1 MPIFIRKIA
10 TLATSFITQLI
21 ISHHLMFKPK
31 NLFRALPAF
40 LLLAVCAT
48 ATYAQSSKK
57 PEDNRFTKVVLA
69 QGVEEPMQFQILKD
83 GRVIYAERKGKIKV
97 YDPKTNKI
105 TVIADF
111 AVSTKYVNKKGE
123 VSEGEDGMQGIIL
136 DPDYETNHWI
146 YVYYAPAG
154 DVAKNT
160 LERYT
165 WLGKDILRNTKKT
178 VLDVPTQREECCHVG
193 GGMLF
198 DKDKNLYLS
207 TGDNTFS
214 RASDGFSPLDERPGM
229 SPEDSQKSSGNT
241 NDLRGKI
248 LRIHPEANGTYTI
261 PQGNLFAPGTPQ
273 TKPEIY
279 TMGNRN
285 PWRLTIDSKTGWL
298 YWGEV
303 GPDGSK
309 DDFDKRGPQS
319 YDEFN
324 QAKKPGNYG
333 WPYFVGDNKAY
344 RKYDFATHQ
353 SGDFFNADKPEN
365 HSPNSSGMI
374 ILPPATPAFIWY
386 AKGLSDKFPLMET
399 GGNSAVGGPIFRAAD
414 FKGAKRPFPDYYE
427 GKWLI
432 TDWVRGWINVVEIGE
447 DGSYKS
453 MERFLPDLRLRGP
466 IDMKFGP
473 DGDLYV
479 LEYGNGYFKNNPEAE
494 LIRIEFNGGNR
505 KPQVQAKAD
514 KSAGALPLKVALS
527 SAGTKDFDDGDAL
540 TYQWTVTK
548 GGKPFKTLKD
558 QNPSVTFT
566 TPGVYKATLTVTD
579 LKGAKNS
586 TSLTI
591 KAGNEPPVVAVTLTQ
606 GNSSFFFPG
615 KTIAYKINVSDK
627 EDGSLSNRRIPASLV
642 SVSANYLSEGYNMT
656 AIAQRQQGVD
666 ATARYAAGMALIA
679 KSDCKSCHSVKDKV
693 LGPSFIAVAKKY
705 KNNPSAVATLSN
717 KIKTGGSGTW
727 GHAEMPAHP
736 ALTNNELGSIVR
748 YIMSLGTAQ
757 KAQKS
762 MPVTGTYV
770 TAVPKGENDNGSY
783 IFRAA
788 YTDKGT
794 ATATALT
801 TENLLV
807 LRGSLLSPSQ
817 ANGAKDMDYNR
828 DSTIVVVKKPGA
840 YLEFNKIDL
849 TDIKN
854 IELKLL
860 PRGRG
865 TDPPGTVE
873 IRQGSADGKI
883 VGSFTGSFVG
893 LNSLKVPISGA
904 DGKQDLYFVFAGTPV
919 RLNGVKFNIE

>member
-1 MPIFIRKIA
+1 
-10 TLATSFITQLI
+10 
-21 ISHHLMFKPK
+21 MFNPK
-31 NLFRALPAF
+31 NLLKALPAF
-40 LLLAVCAT
+40 LILSVCAASAGAQT
-48 ATYAQSSKK
+48 AKK

-69 QGVEEPMQFQILKD
+69 QGVEEPMQFQIMKD

-97 YDPKTNKI
+97 YNPATNKI
-105 TVIADF
+105 TVIAEF
-111 AVSTKYVNKKGE
+111 AVSTKYVSKKGE

-136 DPDYETNHWI
+136 DPDYDTNHWI
-146 YVYYAPAG
+146 YVYYAPVG

-165 WLGKDILRNTKKT
+165 WLGKEILRDTKKT

-248 LRIHPEANGTYTI
+248 LRIHPEANGSYTV
-261 PQGNLFAPGTPQ
+261 PAGNLFAPGTPK

-309 DDFDKRGPQS
+309 DDFEKRGPQS

-344 RKYDFATHQ
+344 RKYDFGTKQ
-353 SGDFFNADKPEN
+353 SGELFNAEHPEN
-365 HSPNSSGMI
+365 HSPNSSGLTE
-374 ILPPATPAFIWY
+374 LPPATPAFIWY
-386 AKGLSDKFPLMET
+386 AKGVSTQFPLMET
-399 GGNSAVGGPIFRAAD
+399 GGNSAVGGPIFRKAD
-414 FKGAKRPFPDYYE
+414 FKNAKRPFPDYYE

-432 TDWVRGWINVVEIGE
+432 TDWVRGWVNVVEIGE
-447 DGSYKS
+447 NGEYKS
-453 MERFLPDLRLRGP
+453 MERFLPELRLRGP

-473 DGDLYV
+473 EGDLYV

-494 LIRIEFNGGNR
+494 LIRIEYNGGNR
-505 KPQVQAKAD
+505 KPQVQATAGKT
-514 KSAGALPLKVALS
+514 AGALPLTVALS
-527 SAGTKDFDDGDAL
+527 SAGTKDFDDDDVL
-540 TYQWTVTK
+540 TYEWKVTK
-548 GGKPFKTLKD
+548 GGKPFKTFKT
-558 QNPSVTFT
+558 QNPSVTFS
-566 TPGVYKATLTVTD
+566 TPGIYKATLTVTD
-579 LKGAKNS
+579 LKGSTNS
-586 TSLTI
+586 KSLTV
-591 KAGNEPPVVAVTLTQ
+591 KAGNEPPVVAVTVTK
-606 GNSSFFFPG
+606 GNSSFFFPN

-627 EDGSLSNRRIPASLV
+627 EDGSLANKRIAASQV

-656 AIAQRQQGVD
+656 AIAQKQQGVD
-666 ATARYAAGMALIA
+666 ATARYAAGIALIA
-679 KSDCKSCHSVKDKV
+679 KSDCRACHSVKDKV
-693 LGPSFIAVAKKY
+693 LGPSFIEVAKKY
-705 KNNPSAVATLSN
+705 KNDQSAVATLSK
-717 KIKTGGSGTW
+717 KIKNGGSGTW

-748 YIMSLGTAQ
+748 YILSTATPQ
-757 KAQKS
+757 KTQKS
-762 MPVTGTYV
+762 MPVTGTY
-770 TAVPKGENDNGSY
+770 TTTIPKGENDNGSY
-783 IFRAA
+783 IFRAS
-788 YTDKGT
+788 YTDRGT
-794 ATATALT
+794 ASAAALT

-807 LRGSLLSPSQ
+807 LRGSLLTPSQ
-817 ANGAKDMDYNR
+817 ANESKEMAYNR
-828 DSTIVVVKKPGA
+828 DSTIVVVKTPGA
-840 YLEFNKIDL
+840 YLKFNKVDL
-849 TDIKN
+849 TNIKN

-860 PRGRG
+860 PRGRA

-873 IRQGSADGKI
+873 IRSGAADGK
-883 VGSFTGSFVG
+883 VLGNFTGSYVG
-893 LNSLKVPISGA
+893 LNTLRIPVTGA
-904 DGKQDLYFVFAGTPV
+904 EGKEDLYIVFTGNPA
-919 RLNGVKFNIE
+919 RLNGVKFNNE

>member
-1 MPIFIRKIA
+1 
-10 TLATSFITQLI
+10 
-21 ISHHLMFKPK
+21 MFNPK
-31 NLFRALPAF
+31 NLLKALPAF
-40 LLLAVCAT
+40 LLLSVCAASAGAQT
-48 ATYAQSSKK
+48 AKK

-69 QGVEEPMQFQILKD
+69 QGVEEPMQFQIMKD

-97 YDPKTNKI
+97 YNPATNKI
-105 TVIADF
+105 TVIAEF
-111 AVSTKYVNKKGE
+111 AVSTKYVSKKGE
-123 VSEGEDGMQGIIL
+123 ISEGEDGMQGIIL
-136 DPDYETNHWI
+136 DPDYDTNHWI

-165 WLGKDILRNTKKT
+165 WLGKEILRDTKKT

-214 RASDGFSPLDERPGM
+214 RASDGFTPLDERPGM

-248 LRIHPEANGTYTI
+248 LRIHPEANGPYTV
-261 PQGNLFAPGTPQ
+261 PAGNLFAPGTPK

-309 DDFDKRGPQS
+309 DDFEKRGPQS

-344 RKYDFATHQ
+344 RKYDFGTKQ
-353 SGDFFNADKPEN
+353 SGELFNAEHPEN
-365 HSPNSSGMI
+365 HSPNSSGLTE
-374 ILPPATPAFIWY
+374 LPPATPAFIWY
-386 AKGLSDKFPLMET
+386 AKGVSTQFPLMET
-399 GGNSAVGGPIFRAAD
+399 GGNSAVGGPIFRKAD
-414 FKGAKRPFPDYYE
+414 FKNAKRPFPDYYE

-432 TDWVRGWINVVEIGE
+432 TDWVRGWVNVVEIGDNGE
-447 DGSYKS
+447 YKS
-453 MERFLPDLRLRGP
+453 MERFLPELRLRGP

-473 DGDLYV
+473 EGDLYV

-494 LIRIEFNGGNR
+494 LIRIEYNGGNR
-505 KPQVQAKAD
+505 KPQVQATASKT
-514 KSAGALPLKVALS
+514 AGALPLTVALS
-527 SAGTKDFDDGDAL
+527 SAGTKDFDDDDVL
-540 TYQWTVTK
+540 TYEWKVTK
-548 GGKPFKTLKD
+548 GGKPFKTFKT
-558 QNPSVTFT
+558 QNPSVTLT
-566 TPGVYKATLTVTD
+566 APGVYKATLTVTD
-579 LKGAKNS
+579 LKGSNNS
-586 TSLTI
+586 KSLTV
-591 KAGNEPPVVAVTLTQ
+591 KAGNEPPVVAVTVTK
-606 GNSSFFFPG
+606 GNSSFFFPN
-615 KTIAYKINVSDK
+615 KTIAYKVNVSDK
-627 EDGSLSNRRIPASLV
+627 EDGSLANKRIAASQV

-656 AIAQRQQGVD
+656 AIAQKQQGVD
-666 ATARYAAGMALIA
+666 ATARYAAGIALIA
-679 KSDCKSCHSVKDKV
+679 KSDCRACHSVKDKV
-693 LGPSFIAVAKKY
+693 LGPSFIEVAKKY
-705 KNNPSAVATLSN
+705 KNDQSAVATLSK
-717 KIKTGGSGTW
+717 KIKNGGSGTW

-748 YIMSLGTAQ
+748 YILSTATPQ
-757 KAQKS
+757 KTQKS
-762 MPVTGTYV
+762 MPVTGIYT
-770 TAVPKGENDNGSY
+770 TTIPKGENDNGSY
-783 IFRAA
+783 IFRAS

-794 ATATALT
+794 ASAAALT

-807 LRGSLLSPSQ
+807 LRGSLLTPSQ
-817 ANGAKDMDYNR
+817 ANGSKEMAYNR
-828 DSTIVVVKKPGA
+828 DSTIVVVKTAGA
-840 YLEFNKIDL
+840 YLKFNKVDL

-860 PRGRG
+860 PRGRA

-873 IRQGSADGKI
+873 IRSGAADGKL
-883 VGSFTGSFVG
+883 VGSFTGSYVG
-893 LNSLKVPISGA
+893 LNTLQIPVTGA
-904 DGKQDLYFVFAGTPV
+904 EGKEDLYIVFTGNPA
-919 RLNGVKFNIE
+919 RLNGVKFNNE

>member
-1 MPIFIRKIA
+1 
-10 TLATSFITQLI
+10 LATSFITQLI

-40 LLLAVCAT
+40 LLLAVCAFT
-48 ATYAQSSKK
+48 TQAQTKK

-105 TVIADF
+105 TVIAEF

-248 LRIHPEANGTYTI
+248 LRIHPEADGTYTI

-353 SGDFFNADKPEN
+353 SGDFFNADRPEN
-365 HSPNSSGMI
+365 HSPNSTGMI
-374 ILPPATPAFIWY
+374 FLPPATPAFIWY
-386 AKGLSDKFPLMET
+386 AKGLSAQFPLMET

-453 MERFLPDLRLRGP
+453 MERFLPNLHLYGP

-527 SAGTKDFDDGDAL
+527 SAGTKDFDDDDVL

-548 GGKPFKTLKD
+548 GGKPFKTIKD
-558 QNPSVTFT
+558 QNPLVTFT

-627 EDGSLSNRRIPASLV
+627 EDGSLSNKRIPASLV

-666 ATARYAAGMALIA
+666 ATARFAAGMALIA

-693 LGPSFIAVAKKY
+693 LGPSFIAVAQKY
-705 KNNPSAVATLSN
+705 KNNPSAVATLSA
-717 KIKTGGSGTW
+717 KIKNGGSGTW

-748 YIMSLGTAQ
+748 YIMSLGTPQ
-757 KAQKS
+757 KAQKT

-770 TAVPKGENDNGSY
+770 TSVPKGENDNGSY

-794 ATATALT
+794 GTAAALT

-817 ANGAKDMDYNR
+817 ANAAKDMDYNR

-873 IRQGSADGKI
+873 IRQGAADGKV

-904 DGKQDLYFVFAGTPV
+904 DGKQDLYLVFAGTPV